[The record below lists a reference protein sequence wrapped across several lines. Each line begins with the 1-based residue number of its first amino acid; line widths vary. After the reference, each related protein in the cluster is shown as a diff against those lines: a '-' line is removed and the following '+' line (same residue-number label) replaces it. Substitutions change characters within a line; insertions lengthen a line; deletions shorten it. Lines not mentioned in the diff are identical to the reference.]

1 VKPKRLL
8 SLLFGSLIATG
19 LAAEAL
25 GQQSLTRK
33 LGFIVRGADKMK
45 VNQSVKRGAETDWT
59 PQETTVLSLSFHG
72 LIGKSR
78 LEPTTAVLGYAHLVC
93 STDVPGSIFLGEAT
107 QQNPSPSPS
116 PSEQTAEQKA
126 AREKRLAERRLESE
140 KRSAE
145 RKAKADKRKADFAK
159 HAQEQKAKNAQRS
172 QERKAEFAKRAAERK
187 ERIEKQKEARQARAA
202 KQSADRQAFAAKR
215 AAEAERRKTLADGT
229 FRFLSSRMS
238 AHSTRV
244 VKGAPYSALAVTEF
258 VQKFVD
264 GNQIV
269 RRNEAA
275 YYRDSEGRTRFEQK
289 LNTIG
294 KWSASGEP
302 PRIITIGDPV
312 SGTYYNLDPRTRMAI
327 KNTELGKRLQQQSLN
342 QARESADE
350 KMKEKPPAPPKTD
363 RDTTSKVSADGR
375 KRTESLGSQRIEGVI
390 AEGKRVTTTIP
401 AGEIGNTLPI
411 EITDESWFSPELQAL
426 VMTKH
431 HDPRS
436 GDTIYRLTKI
446 TRREPDHSLFEVP
459 ADYTIVDRSGP
470 KPPPKI
476 PKPAPK
482 IKTEKEKESR
492 SQIFD

>member
-8 SLLFGSLIATG
+8 SLLFCSLTATG
-19 LAAEAL
+19 VGAEAL
-25 GQQSLTRK
+25 GQRSFTRK
-33 LGFIVRGADKMK
+33 PGFIVRRADETK

-59 PQETTVLSLSFHG
+59 PQETVLSLSFHG
-72 LIGKSR
+72 LIGKSADDAG
-78 LEPTTAVLGYAHLVC
+78 PA
-93 STDVPGSIFLGEAT
+93 FLANAT

-116 PSEQTAEQKA
+116 PSGQTAEQKA
-126 AREKRLAERRLESE
+126 AREKRLAERRVERE
-140 KRSAE
+140 KQSAE
-145 RKAKADKRKADFAK
+145 RKAKAEK
-159 HAQEQKAKNAQRS
+159 
-172 QERKAEFAKRAAERK
+172 RKAEFAKRAAEQKAKNAQRSAERNAAFAKRAAEQK
-187 ERIEKQKEARQARAA
+187 ERIERQKEARQARAA
-202 KQSADRQAFAAKR
+202 KQSADRQAAAARR
-215 AAEAERRKTLADGT
+215 AAEAERRSLADGT

-312 SGTYYNLDPRTRMAI
+312 AGAYYNLDPRTRTAM

-350 KMKEKPPAPPKTD
+350 KIKQKPPAPPKAD
-363 RDTTSKVSADGR
+363 RDTASKVSTDGR
-375 KRTESLGSQRIEGVI
+375 KRTESLGVQRIEGVM

-411 EITDESWFSPELQAL
+411 EVTDESWFSPELQAL

-436 GDTIYRLTKI
+436 GDTIYRLTNI

-459 ADYTIVDRSGP
+459 ADYTIVDRSEPKPPPKVP

-476 PKPAPK
+476 N
-482 IKTEKEKESR
+482 TEKEKESR